1 MSDANKTG
9 KTNWT
14 TNPVLIAWIVGF
26 TGMALV
32 GYGFGWAGFEE
43 APSWAIVSGFV
54 AALLI
59 MALFSLVG
67 ESVIEDGVKVA
78 VIAVLFW
85 VAPESPWFD
94 PIKAGLLVGALSALA
109 GNIHGR
115 WKYRTRAGPAS
126 ASGPEKPARQKTR
139 AERRREDDE
148 QRQIK
153 NRRDRQKFESGK
165 TQS

>member
-9 KTNWT
+9 KRNWT

-43 APSWAIVSGFV
+43 APSWAIVGGFV

-67 ESVIEDGVKVA
+67 ESIIEDGVKVA
-78 VIAVLFW
+78 VIALLFW

-115 WKYRTRAGPAS
+115 WKYRARAGPAS
-126 ASGPEKPARQKTR
+126 ASGPEKPARRKTR

-148 QRQIK
+148 RRRIK
-153 NRRDRQKFESGK
+153 NRRDRQKYESGK
-165 TQS
+165 A

>member
-1 MSDANKTG
+1 MPDANKTG
-9 KTNWT
+9 KRNWT
-14 TNPVLIAWIVGF
+14 VSPVLVAWIVGF

-32 GYGFGWAGFEE
+32 GYGFGWPGFEE
-43 APSWAIVSGFV
+43 APPWAIVSGFV

-67 ESVIEDGVKVA
+67 ESIIEDGVKVA

-115 WKYRTRAGPAS
+115 WKYRGRAGPAS
-126 ASGPEKPARQKTR
+126 APGPEKPARQQTR
-139 AERRREDDE
+139 AERQREDDE
-148 QRQIK
+148 QRRIR
-153 NRRDRQKFESGK
+153 NRRDRQKYESGK

>member
-9 KTNWT
+9 KRNWT
-14 TNPVLIAWIVGF
+14 TNPVLIAWIIGF
-26 TGMALV
+26 GGMALV
-32 GYGFGWAGFEE
+32 GYGFGFGWAGFEE

-67 ESVIEDGVKVA
+67 ESIIEDGVKVA
-78 VIAVLFW
+78 IIAVLFW
-85 VAPESPWFD
+85 VAPESAWFD

-115 WKYRTRAGPAS
+115 WKYRTHAGH
-126 ASGPEKPARQKTR
+126 EKPARQKTR

-153 NRRDRQKFESGK
+153 NRRDRQKYQSGK
-165 TQS
+165 TQN